1 MRETQEAVRRAL
13 RPVPDA
19 DQSPALSHDRLGRIL
34 KLAAYAARDHAIGAR
49 TVAFSSLDSA
59 IKIRAISNAVS
70 TGVGRIDLA
79 TPDSVMQQPAESPA
93 DKSVDK
99 SNRRLAAA
107 GGANDYPE
115 IV

>member
-1 MRETQEAVRRAL
+1 MRSAR
-13 RPVPDA
+13 VP
-19 DQSPALSHDRLGRIL
+19 SLSLPSIQR
-34 KLAAYAARDHAIGAR
+34 
-49 TVAFSSLDSA
+49 S
-59 IKIRAISNAVS
+59 KIRAISNAVS

-107 GGANDYPE
+107 GGSE
-115 IV
+115 